1 VLLFVIHFAA
11 TAATTAPSASS
22 EDQQTVNSILIYFP
36 ACLFLHRADVRKC
49 GRRKTG
55 ENNAKITRN
64 NAKSGVFQM

>member
-1 VLLFVIHFAA
+1 MRKAA
-11 TAATTAPSASS
+11 FSKCDVAMVSS

-36 ACLFLHRADVRKC
+36 ACLFLYRADVRKC